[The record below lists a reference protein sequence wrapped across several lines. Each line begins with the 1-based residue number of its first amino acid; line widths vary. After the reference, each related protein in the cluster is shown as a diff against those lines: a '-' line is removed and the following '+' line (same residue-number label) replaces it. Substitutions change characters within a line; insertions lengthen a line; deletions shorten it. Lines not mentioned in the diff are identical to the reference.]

1 MMAWFDLRPT
11 PSFADEGAEKTA
23 ALASAVSQFGIVVAK
38 AGRGMSL
45 HLGVHEREAHHVR
58 SLPDVSCSR
67 VDGPPVGTGSSG
79 GGPGAG
85 CGSVRPGDMVVQFRL
100 RESLAV
106 PLCRG
111 ADPEPC
117 ILYGHAAELDD
128 FAVGM
133 VGRRVPDA
141 VVARRLGPL
150 ARAAA
155 APRGRGRGRGPAGA
169 AAAAAGPLARLA
181 ASKLERG
188 PFFLCR
194 IFATCNGGV
203 GAGGNAAAAG
213 RFAPLL
219 SSLNFTHARSG
230 PNALV
235 AGRPRRLRDPA
246 PSARAGPGAPQC
258 HPLAADPPARL
269 PRLFGRGTAPVL
281 STAEMA
287 SVLALPRS
295 MLGLQVAPGSGRTF
309 TNVRTGA
316 PDPAAA
322 FSRMGEW
329 GR

>member
-1 MMAWFDLRPT
+1 MR
-11 PSFADEGAEKTA
+11 
-23 ALASAVSQFGIVVAK
+23 
-38 AGRGMSL
+38 
-45 HLGVHEREAHHVR
+45 R
-58 SLPDVSCSR
+58 SLTTLPSAWS
-67 VDGPPVGTGSSG
+67 
-79 GGPGAG
+79 
-85 CGSVRPGDMVVQFRL
+85 
-100 RESLAV
+100 
-106 PLCRG
+106 
-111 ADPEPC
+111 
-117 ILYGHAAELDD
+117 
-128 FAVGM
+128 
-133 VGRRVPDA
+133 
-141 VVARRLGPL
+141 
-150 ARAAA
+150 AAA
-155 APRGRGRGRGPAGA
+155 CPTRSWRAGSARWPAPPRRPAA
-169 AAAAAGPLARLA
+169 PLARLA

-194 IFATCNGGV
+194 IFATCNGGG
-203 GAGGNAAAAG
+203 GAGGGITG